1 MLCGTCIEPGTFT
14 LVERERPTS
23 APPGWV
29 LLDVAAVGIC
39 GTDYHIFQGK
49 HPFLNYPRVIGHELS
64 GRVVVAV
71 DGWSVGQ
78 LVVVNPYIS
87 CGTCRACQRGK
98 PNCCTRI
105 EVLGVHRDGGMC
117 ARIAV
122 PVTNIYLAD
131 GLEPTQAAMVEFL
144 AIGAHAVRRSG
155 IGPCDRALVIGMGPI
170 GLGTALSARL
180 SGAEVHVTDLSPTR
194 LDIARTRF
202 GFDLGIVSGDLLRNP
217 PEGGFDTVF
226 DATGNGSSMNAA
238 FSLVGHGGSLVF
250 VSVVKDT
257 IRFADADFHAR
268 EMTVI
273 GSRNALKVDFEA
285 VMAAIREARID
296 TSALCSEV
304 LTLEEAEIQL
314 PRLAADRESLIKALV
329 VP

>member
-1 MLCGTCIEPGTFT
+1 
-14 LVERERPTS
+14 
-23 APPGWV
+23 V

-64 GRVVVAV
+64 ARIAVAM

-98 PNCCTRI
+98 PNCCMRI

-122 PVTNIYLAD
+122 PVTNIYPAK
-131 GLEPTQAAMVEFL
+131 GLEPIQAAMVEFL

-155 IGPCDRALVIGMGPI
+155 IGPGDRVLVIGMGPI

-180 SGAEVHVTDLSPTR
+180 SGAEIHVTDLSPTR

-202 GFDLGIVSGDLLRNP
+202 GFERGIVSGDLLRDSS
-217 PEGGFDTVF
+217 EGGFDTVF

-257 IRFADADFHAR
+257 ICFADADFHAR

-273 GSRNALKVDFEA
+273 GSRNALKADFQA
-285 VMAAIREARID
+285 VMAAIRDARID

-304 LTLEEAEIQL
+304 LTLEGAETQL